1 MPKKFICLN
10 KKIGDVLQG
19 CCSVKLPFAAK
30 QVLSAA
36 RVLHLVFPAKA
47 NVVFVAAAIRL
58 NLRRTES
65 NKASLHKRDRRISGI
80 FFSAC

>member
-10 KKIGDVLQG
+10 KNIGDVPQG
-19 CCSVKLPFAAK
+19 CYSVKQPCAANE
-30 QVLSAA
+30 VLSAERA
-36 RVLHLVFPAKA
+36 VHLVFPAKA
-47 NVVFVAAAIRL
+47 SVVFVAAAIRL

-65 NKASLHKRDRRISGI
+65 NNASLHKRDRRISGI